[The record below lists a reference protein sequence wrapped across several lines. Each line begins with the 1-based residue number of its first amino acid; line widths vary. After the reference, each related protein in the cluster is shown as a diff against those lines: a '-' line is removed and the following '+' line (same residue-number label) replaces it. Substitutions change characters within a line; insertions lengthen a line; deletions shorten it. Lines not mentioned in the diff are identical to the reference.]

1 MNKKLREK
9 LSAPGLAE
17 TLTKETKKLEKE
29 LYLKDLKFA
38 ADILDI
44 PIDEEGSTICT
55 EGEQLRFLVLMH
67 GILQHQT
74 AILESAK
81 NSIFAEIK
89 KLDSKVAEDLIDLN
103 DLKLS

>member
-1 MNKKLREK
+1 MNKKIREK
-9 LSAPGLAE
+9 LSDPGLAKK
-17 TLTKETKKLEKE
+17 LAKETKKLEKE

-44 PIDEEGSTICT
+44 PIDEEGNTTCT
-55 EGEQLRFLVLMH
+55 EGEQLRFLVLMY

-89 KLDSKVAEDLIDLN
+89 EMDSKVAEDLIDLN